1 MPLCGCRGGRHPG
14 QQQILTHSGT
24 QQEPPDRAKQHR
36 QDDDEPQKHSH
47 EFLACRS
54 RYAIVTHVYRRRESF
69 LLSKSYSDL
78 TYRTT
83 WLVICAYGRGDNAG
97 VFRIAS
103 FTRVRQFRE
112 PAWQKFDKRETEKLS
127 AALTSLTNGF
137 KANQLARELLKSK
150 SESLLCDKLSDR
162 LNALEDE
169 PDIRVVR
176 EWENGKREG
185 NRQRIDLA
193 WLRGDRPVALIEAKV
208 AKSFDLAVASDRC
221 YPSKELRKDMD
232 KLRSIGCGSSPYLL
246 LFIVHNHGVPKSPQG
261 CNIPYMKRDAKT
273 RGHPAEHDS
282 GWLRAHSSK
291 AG

>member
-1 MPLCGCRGGRHPG
+1 M
-14 QQQILTHSGT
+14 
-24 QQEPPDRAKQHR
+24 A
-36 QDDDEPQKHSH
+36 
-47 EFLACRS
+47 
-54 RYAIVTHVYRRRESF
+54 
-69 LLSKSYSDL
+69 
-78 TYRTT
+78 
-83 WLVICAYGRGDNAG
+83 
-97 VFRIAS
+97 
-103 FTRVRQFRE
+103 
-112 PAWQKFDKRETEKLS
+112 KFDKRETEKLS

-261 CNIPYMKRDAKT
+261 CNIPYMKEMRRHGVIPQSTIQDGFERIRQKLGEVSVCT
-273 RGHPAEHDS
+273 SGCFPAGIAFDVKVS
-282 GWLRAHSSK
+282 VYFWLLSFSQ
-291 AG
+291 